1 MQKLK
6 KRRFAKAEKNLREIE
21 QLIGPYVRKPTQK
34 TVAPKGRW
42 EPSDSEIVKVKS
54 PQIKRRHGVAQVD

>member
-6 KRRFAKAEKNLREIE
+6 KRRFAKAEKHLREIE

-34 TVAPKGRW
+34 TAAPKGRW
-42 EPSDSEIVKVKS
+42 EPSDSDIVKAKNPHV
-54 PQIKRRHGVAQVD
+54 KRRPGVAQVD